1 MFVKRNERKFLVAAF
16 EQMVQELD
24 NLIGVERKQTTKG
37 MRPNTQPSERYHY
50 KVSSGPGV
58 LGAEGA
64 NGSAEKDTLG
74 AISPNTIFSVIW
86 QASLMSSSHLFPGVD
101 QAAQIV
107 VDYVHLSL
115 YRAHL
120 ASTPR
125 ISLKRFPAPTYSLTL
140 PTNSI
145 LESKRPAPGPT
156 KAEGY
161 FATFLRRSANIAA
174 SSQQMALGHAS
185 GETAT
190 TNSAPAAPETL
201 RGNWLANGVAERS
214 PEWNRLRDTNDPQSL
229 STSYCT
235 AKEPITLNFHAR
247 GFDSS

>member
-86 QASLMSSSHLFPGVD
+86 QASLMSSSDLFPGVD

-185 GETAT
+185 GEAAT